1 MAAAYGGPLAFW
13 AGGARAPSSTPTQ
26 AAPRGLLAFWAGGAV
41 AGIAPTGADA
51 APRSLLAPW
60 MGGASVGLAP
70 TGASASPRSL
80 FAFWAGGAARG
91 AAPVVEEPFAV
102 RSDAPRRK
110 PDYDEFFDIA
120 LALVMSGALD
130 S

>member
-1 MAAAYGGPLAFW
+1 
-13 AGGARAPSSTPTQ
+13 
-26 AAPRGLLAFWAGGAV
+26 
-41 AGIAPTGADA
+41 
-51 APRSLLAPW
+51 

-91 AAPVVEEPFAV
+91 ATPVVEEPVVV

-110 PDYDEFFDIA
+110 PDYDDLFDIA